1 MTLRFRAVKARKR
14 KTDPTHPRKASVC
27 PRALF
32 FLFFIVWNQMPTTQ
46 AQVRLSF
53 LFFSSST
60 LSKKH
65 HTSHHTPTQPHYKKQ
80 KNNENPSLLSSSL
93 SLLPFQATSDGF
105 VLSAGQRLRFLF
117 QDPLDR
123 RFRRRK
129 KQPPRQLHLQC
140 RRRSLAHHRYF
151 VGRSVLFFRSGW
163 SELRNLR
170 WICFDYVVFE

>member
-1 MTLRFRAVKARKR
+1 MPLRFRAVKARKR

-32 FLFFIVWNQMPTTQ
+32 IFYCLEPDAHKQ
-46 AQVRLSF
+46 ALVRLSF

-93 SLLPFQATSDGF
+93 SLLPFQPTSDGF